1 MSNSTGTIEIA
12 RDSTLDYFQIACAA
26 ISIFSSAEVLALA
39 FTTFARYNTL
49 YFAAIV
55 GCAGGCILFAGG
67 FLDLFYKLFIVD
79 GVTVY
84 RPLFILTFGWY
95 AMVTG
100 FSLVMYSRLHLVSV
114 PKQYI
119 QYVKYMI
126 IFNVICAHFPTTVL
140 TFGTFVV
147 ATPSWAYAYAQ
158 MEKLQMT
165 MFCIQEVTLGTM
177 YLIYTKRLRLS
188 SKVTHLVRQTLY
200 INAIVLMLDVTML
213 IIQYIDLYNYQIMLK
228 VVVYSVKLKL
238 EFFILNLLSKFLQK
252 NLASTTADSPKSPLG
267 SNNYLDHNSV
277 KRSGT
282 KEIMPVVG
290 SDLEHGDNPVSSH
303 SQSNSQSVKMGE

>member
-1 MSNSTGTIEIA
+1 MSNATIEIP
-12 RDSTLDYFQIACAA
+12 RDTKLDYFQVACAA
-26 ISIFSSAEVLALA
+26 ISIFSSVEVLALA

-55 GCAGGCILFAGG
+55 GCASGCILFAGG
-67 FLDLFYKLFIVD
+67 FIDLFYKLYDND

-114 PKQYI
+114 PKNYI
-119 QYVKYMI
+119 RYVKYMI
-126 IFNVICAHFPTTVL
+126 IFNVICSHFPTTVL

-165 MFCIQEVTLGTM
+165 LFCIQEVTLGTL
-177 YLIYTKRLRLS
+177 YLVYTRRLRLNK
-188 SKVTHLVRQTLY
+188 KVTHLVRQTLY
-200 INAIVLMLDVTML
+200 INAAVLMLDVTML

-228 VVVYSVKLKL
+228 VVVYAIKLKL

-252 NLASTTADSPKSPLG
+252 NMSTAESPKSPLG
-267 SNNYLDHNSV
+267 SGNGLDHMSV
-277 KRSGT
+277 RGHGT
-282 KEIMPVVG
+282 KEIMPAVG
-290 SDLEHGDNPVSSH
+290 SDMEQGDNGASPHSH
-303 SQSNSQSVKMGE
+303 SDSQTLKNGE